1 MSDNSLSP
9 RERRGLILF
18 TALLLLVTLLLSL
31 RGCGDAPVEAH
42 GVAADTLKVSVDT
55 IKPIKPKRDVRP
67 RHERRQRRPGPSDP
81 SYRNPLDEPLN
92 RPR

>member
-42 GVAADTLKVSVDT
+42 GVPADTLKVSVDT
-55 IKPIKPKRDVRP
+55 IIPQRDVRP